1 MNFITV
7 KEFFDDSKSRLHLR
21 ILTGGEFLQK
31 KKIIVSDINRP
42 GLALAGFFD
51 YFPYERIQVF
61 GKTEFTYLKKL
72 GREKANR
79 VLERLFAANI
89 CCVIVSRNLPVP
101 YNFLSIARRHHVPVM
116 MSSIFTTKLISSIVT
131 FLDKKLAPKITMH
144 GTFVDVYGIGV
155 MIIGKSGIGKSEISL
170 ELIKRGHRLV
180 ADDLI
185 EVTRLSDDVLEG
197 RGLSIIQHHMEIR
210 GVGIIDIR
218 NLFGVGAVRDEQKI
232 ELVMH
237 LEEWEKGKDYE
248 RLGIED
254 VHEDILG
261 VKVPKIILPVKPGR
275 NLSVIIEVA
284 AMTQRLKARGYNPA
298 RELNKSIIKWMKK
311 DKKNPGENTDV
322 PDK

>member
-7 KEFFDDSKSRLHLR
+7 KEFFSDNKSRLHLR
-21 ILTGGEFLQK
+21 VLTGGEYLSK

-51 YFPYERIQVF
+51 YFPYERIQIF
-61 GKTEFTYLKKL
+61 GKTEFAYLKNL

-79 VLERLFAANI
+79 VIERLFAANI
-89 CCVIVSRNLPVP
+89 CCAIVSRNLPVP
-101 YNFLSIARRHHVPVM
+101 YNFLSIARRHRIPIM

-131 FLDKKLAPKITMH
+131 YLDKKIAPKITMH

-155 MIIGKSGIGKSEISL
+155 LIIGKSGIGKSEISL

-180 ADDLI
+180 ADDLVEI
-185 EVTRLSDDVLEG
+185 TKLSEDALEG
-197 RGLSIIQHHMEIR
+197 KGLSIIQHHMEIR

-218 NLFGVGAVRDEQKI
+218 NLFGVGAVRDEQKV

-248 RLGIED
+248 RLGIEE
-254 VHEDILG
+254 VQEDILG

-311 DKKNPGENTDV
+311 EKKSPKENVDVSDK
-322 PDK
+322 

>member
-7 KEFFDDSKSRLHLR
+7 KEFFADSKSRLHLR

-232 ELVMH
+232 E
-237 LEEWEKGKDYE
+237 
-248 RLGIED
+248 D

>member
-1 MNFITV
+1 MNSINV
-7 KEFFDDSKSRLHLR
+7 KEFYSDNKSKFHLR
-21 ILTGGEFLQK
+21 ILAGDEYLSQ

-61 GKTEFTYLKKL
+61 GKTEFTYIKKL

-79 VLERLFAANI
+79 VLERIFSQNI
-89 CCVIVSRNLPVP
+89 CCAIISRNLKPP
-101 YNFLSIARRHHVPVM
+101 FNFLSIAKKHKLPVLLTGL
-116 MSSIFTTKLISSIVT
+116 FTTKIISSAMIY
-131 FLDKKLAPKITMH
+131 LEKKLAAKMTIH

-155 MIIGKSGIGKSEISL
+155 LIVGKSGIGKSEISL

-185 EVTRLSDDVLEG
+185 EVTKLSDTQLEG
-197 RGLSIIQHHMEIR
+197 RGLSIVQHHMEIR
-210 GVGIIDIR
+210 GVGIIDVR

-232 ELVMH
+232 ELIMH

-248 RLGIED
+248 RLGIEEQF
-254 VHEDILG
+254 EDILG
-261 VKVPKIILPVKPGR
+261 VKVAKIILPVKSGR

-284 AMTQRLKARGYNPA
+284 AMTQRMKARGYNPA
-298 RELNKSIIKWMKK
+298 KELNKNIIKWMKK
-311 DKKNPGENTDV
+311 ENKENRDV
-322 PDK
+322 QAE